1 MLDICSD
8 PVAGDEDS
16 RHFDLCESMRLALLS
31 MEQKITDRELDVEA
45 DIPEEPVMVEGVNDL
60 ITQVIY
66 NLLENAT
73 KFAATPL
80 IPVSGAGRP
89 WGKGRGHGAQ
99 RRSDHPRRGDP
110 PAV

>member
-1 MLDICSD
+1 
-8 PVAGDEDS
+8 
-16 RHFDLCESMRLALLS
+16 MRLALLS

-73 KFAATPL
+73 KFAAPHSSL
-80 IPVSGAGRP
+80 YLGLAVHG
-89 WGKGRGHGAQ
+89 GKGRGHGAQ

>member
-1 MLDICSD
+1 
-8 PVAGDEDS
+8 
-16 RHFDLCESMRLALLS
+16 MRLALLS

-73 KFAATPL
+73 KFAAPPL
-80 IPVSGAGRP
+80 VPVSGAWPSTGRRP
-89 WGKGRGHGAQ
+89 WSRYATPVRPSLP
-99 RRSDHPRRGDP
+99 RRSPCCLSAPQVRQIPQRG
-110 PAV
+110 